1 MWIRHLLY
9 KQQSSRS
16 ILVCYRAKQ
25 ARLQAHHI
33 TCYLGSG
40 SNIVSSKSH
49 VHWKGARAIIIA
61 ETAYSNHIRSLRI
74 LQRPMNRSRP
84 FTGGRSSLKRQ
95 IAWAAMWPN
104 DAKWGCNGHG
114 RFTKL
119 DQYVDFLHLM
129 GPYMLV
135 TWVRIILC
143 RDRKGWMKNKN
154 CIESCWDLN
163 NYPTTQLG
171 VWPCVIHGLN
181 GLTFGLVAGT
191 PKPQVVNSFTLWH
204 EETIT

>member
-1 MWIRHLLY
+1 
-9 KQQSSRS
+9 
-16 ILVCYRAKQ
+16 
-25 ARLQAHHI
+25 
-33 TCYLGSG
+33 
-40 SNIVSSKSH
+40 
-49 VHWKGARAIIIA
+49 
-61 ETAYSNHIRSLRI
+61 
-74 LQRPMNRSRP
+74 MNRSRP

-204 EETIT
+204 EERFFLCFSRGNLRDPRISSWCFAGNGWTIPPSHYRHYLLPSLFQGDAFHWK

>member
-1 MWIRHLLY
+1 MWIRHPLY

-33 TCYLGSG
+33 TCYLGS
-40 SNIVSSKSH
+40 NIVSSKSH
-49 VHWKGARAIIIA
+49 VHWKVAGVIIIAA

-74 LQRPMNRSRP
+74 LQRPMNKSRP
-84 FTGGRSSLKRQ
+84 FTGGRNSLKRQ
-95 IAWAAMWPN
+95 IAWAAMWPT

-114 RFTKL
+114 RFTKKKL
-119 DQYVDFLHLM
+119 DQYVFFHLM

-143 RDRKGWMKNKN
+143 RDRKGWMKNW
-154 CIESCWDLN
+154 I
-163 NYPTTQLG
+163 TTQRPSW
-171 VWPCVIHGLN
+171 V
-181 GLTFGLVAGT
+181 FGLVSSM
-191 PKPQVVNSFTLWH
+191 V
-204 EETIT
+204 